1 MSAFLIFVVPLVTYP
16 YPPTPILFKDGSFQP
31 LSPLPC
37 SESTSLNNLPPTP
50 ILDKVLPPLPDQDE
64 MKLKDTSAASNLE
77 LNAFDND
84 QHEADYGQQDDNILS
99 DAGWENVHDNDIPVS
114 AEFELMVVVFFFL
127 LTVFLFLFSAAT

>member
-1 MSAFLIFVVPLVTYP
+1 
-16 YPPTPILFKDGSFQP
+16 
-31 LSPLPC
+31 
-37 SESTSLNNLPPTP
+37 
-50 ILDKVLPPLPDQDE
+50 